1 MGSQWGYKC
10 RYFPPF
16 KIINSMEAR
25 SYRPLLLSFTFLI
38 IITSSNNLIPINFPH
53 SCLSQFVDK
62 VMGKRSFFW
71 DEEAKRRRRKS
82 WTENVLTSTHD
93 VRLMA
98 ARAYVWT
105 DMTIM
110 IGPGTM
116 VMRIIKALEEFQ
128 RNKPKTPINRRVP
141 AATIWFVLCPS
152 MIYEACQR
160 RECADHEVS
169 GWLWKGEPQ

>member
-38 IITSSNNLIPINFPH
+38 IITSFNNLIPINFPH

-82 WTENVLTSTHD
+82 WTENVLTSTLD

-116 VMRIIKALEEFQ
+116 VMQPASFDHGYYIHALCALCSFCLFGLLSQRPSLLRSVNGRQIVYEKAV
-128 RNKPKTPINRRVP
+128 R
-141 AATIWFVLCPS
+141 
-152 MIYEACQR
+152 
-160 RECADHEVS
+160 
-169 GWLWKGEPQ
+169 